1 MVFGKKNQGNKAS
14 AQQHSLRSR
23 DPAEHGPKS
32 SDNPL
37 ARRFHPDDEPE
48 TIDLQDPGR
57 FHSAAEPSDPPT
69 AEVADSL
76 TELDSLITRDSGT
89 GKFYIHP
96 HENGTQV
103 YLGDIAVNTS
113 MELRP
118 GDRIRIGQAEF
129 QFLSG

>member
-1 MVFGKKNQGNKAS
+1 MVFGKKHQGNRAS
-14 AQQHSLRSR
+14 SQGHSLRGR
-23 DPAEHGPKS
+23 DPEGHGAKS
-32 SDNPL
+32 TDNPL

-57 FHSAAEPSDPPT
+57 FHAASEPSDPPT
-69 AEVADSL
+69 AELAGSPADL
-76 TELDSLITRDSGT
+76 NSLITRDPET

-96 HENGTQV
+96 QEDGAPV

-129 QFLSG
+129 QFLST

>member
-1 MVFGKKNQGNKAS
+1 MAFGKKNRENKAS
-14 AQQHSLRSR
+14 TQRHSLRGR
-23 DPAEHGPKS
+23 GPEGGS
-32 SDNPL
+32 ARTADNPL

-57 FHSAAEPSDPPT
+57 FHAGAEPADPPT
-69 AEVADSL
+69 AELADSPAD
-76 TELDSLITRDSGT
+76 LDSLITRDPRT

-96 HENGTQV
+96 LEDGAQV
-103 YLGDIAVNTS
+103 YLGDIAVNSS

-129 QFLSG
+129 QFLSN